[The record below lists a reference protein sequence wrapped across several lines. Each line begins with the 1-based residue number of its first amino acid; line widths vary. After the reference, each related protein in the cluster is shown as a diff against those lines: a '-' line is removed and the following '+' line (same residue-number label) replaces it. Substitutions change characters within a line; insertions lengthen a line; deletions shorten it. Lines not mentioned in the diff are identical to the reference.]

1 MRCVFTHTHTSRKPL
16 FAATAMIALLAL
28 SGCGSWMGESEAP
41 PLPGERISVLSFDQ
55 RLQADPALAATAL
68 NLPTPRTNDS
78 WAFAGGSASHSG
90 GSFTLRDAPR
100 KAWDRDI
107 GNPVS
112 TESPIINTPVI
123 SNGIVYATDSGG
135 NVTALNSETGKEV
148 WTTRIAPRSLEDDA
162 TGSGLT
168 LAGGKLFATIG
179 YGEVVALDPASG
191 EQIWRVKVGT
201 PLRSSPSS
209 DGQRVFVVTI
219 DNQLLALSAQDGTR
233 LWKHSG
239 IAEATGLLGAPSPA
253 IGPGYVLVAYSS
265 GELYALNV
273 DNGRELW
280 SDSLSGA
287 RRDGGVMAIA
297 AIRGMPA
304 LSADGSIAVAI
315 SNSGRMVAIDV
326 RSGQRIWDQ
335 RIGGNQMPWIAG
347 ETVFVID
354 NLAQLTAINLR
365 DGRVRWITQL
375 PQWRENNQKNGLI
388 AWYGP
393 VLAGGQLWLT
403 NNLGRLQAYSPADGT
418 AGATY
423 KLDDVA
429 NRPPVVANGTLYTL
443 DDGAE
448 LTAWK

>member
-1 MRCVFTHTHTSRKPL
+1 MRCVSSHTHTGRKPL
-16 FAATAMIALLAL
+16 LAATAMMALLAL
-28 SGCGSWMGESEAP
+28 SGCSSWMGDKEDP

-55 RLQADPALAATAL
+55 RLQADPALAETAL
-68 NLPTPRTNDS
+68 NLPTPVANAS

-90 GSFTLRDAPR
+90 GSFALSETPR

-107 GNPVS
+107 GNGVS
-112 TESPIINTPVI
+112 TASPIINTPIV

-135 NVTALNSETGKEV
+135 NVTALNSDTGKPV
-148 WTTRIAPRSLEDDA
+148 WTARIAPSSLADDA

-168 LAGGKLFATIG
+168 LAGGQLFATVG
-179 YGEVVALDPASG
+179 YGEVVALDPATG
-191 EQIWRVKVGT
+191 AQAWRVKVGT
-201 PLRSSPSS
+201 PLRSAPSS

-219 DNQLLALSAQDGTR
+219 DNQLLALSAQDGSR

-239 IAEATGLLGAPSPA
+239 IAESTGLLSAPSPA

-280 SDSLSGA
+280 SDSLSGT

-347 ETVFVID
+347 DTVFVID

-365 DGRVRWITQL
+365 DGRIRWITQL
-375 PQWRENNQKNGLI
+375 PQWRENNQKQGLI

-393 VLAGGQLWLT
+393 VLAGGKLWLT
-403 NNLGRLQAYSPADGT
+403 NSLGRLLAYSPVNGSEA
-418 AGATY
+418 AAY
-423 KLDDVA
+423 KLGETA

-443 DDGAE
+443 DDDAE